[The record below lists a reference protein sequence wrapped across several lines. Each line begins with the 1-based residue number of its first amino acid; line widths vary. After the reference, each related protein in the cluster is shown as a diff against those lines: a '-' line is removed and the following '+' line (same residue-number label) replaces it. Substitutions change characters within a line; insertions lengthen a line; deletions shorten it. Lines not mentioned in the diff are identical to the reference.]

1 MLILIKLSI
10 ACITAVF
17 GNAFSKWFLSTKAGV
32 WFQVHLDNF
41 MFYLSEK
48 YDIEIGKKEAKWR
61 QDYPLLATRIDKL
74 EAQAHTAIEKGN
86 ATELAERI
94 SKLEKKRYKNE

>member
-1 MLILIKLSI
+1 
-10 ACITAVF
+10 
-17 GNAFSKWFLSTKAGV
+17 
-32 WFQVHLDNF
+32 

-74 EAQAHTAIEKGN
+74 EAQAHPAIEKGN
-86 ATELAERI
+86 ATELADRI
-94 SKLEKKRYKNE
+94 SKLEKKVNKK